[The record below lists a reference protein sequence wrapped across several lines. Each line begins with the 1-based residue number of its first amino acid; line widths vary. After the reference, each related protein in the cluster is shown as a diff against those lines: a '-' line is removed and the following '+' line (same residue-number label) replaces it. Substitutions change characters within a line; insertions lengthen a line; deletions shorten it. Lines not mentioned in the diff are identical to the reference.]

1 MPMSMRKATVLEMAT
16 AAYELDAAVKRGV
29 LHRVEGKLMIMGE
42 DLSEVLK
49 RFEGQEIV
57 LIAASLNDERKVDP
71 RVCRT
76 CGREYFGLECPHCRD
91 ARLRLRGR

>member
-1 MPMSMRKATVLEMAT
+1 MSMRKASVLDMAT

-29 LHRVEGKLMIMGE
+29 LQRVEGRLTIMGE
-42 DLSEVLK
+42 DLENVLQ

-57 LIAASLNDERKVDP
+57 LIAASLNDERPVDP

-76 CGREYFGLECPHCRD
+76 CGLEYFGLECPHCRD
-91 ARLRLRGR
+91 ARMRLRGR

>member
-1 MPMSMRKATVLEMAT
+1 MSMRKASVLEMAT

-29 LHRVEGKLMIMGE
+29 LHRVEGKLTIMGE

-57 LIAASLNDERKVDP
+57 IIVASLNDERPIDP

-91 ARLRLRGR
+91 ARVRLRGR

>member
-1 MPMSMRKATVLEMAT
+1 MSMRKASVLELST

-29 LHRVEGKLMIMGE
+29 LLRVDGRLTIMGE
-42 DLSEVLK
+42 DLDNILK

-57 LIAASLNDERKVDP
+57 LIAASLNDERPIDP

-76 CGREYFGLECPHCRD
+76 CGREYFGIECAHCRD
-91 ARLRLRGR
+91 ARVRLRGR

>member
-1 MPMSMRKATVLEMAT
+1 MSLRKASVLELAT
-16 AAYELDAAVKRGV
+16 AAYELDAAVKRGI
-29 LHRVEGKLMIMGE
+29 LHRVEGRLLIMGE
-42 DLSEVLK
+42 DVESVLQ

-57 LIAASLNDERKVDP
+57 LIAASLTDDRPVDP

-91 ARLRLRGR
+91 ARIRLRGR

>member
-1 MPMSMRKATVLEMAT
+1 MSMRKASVLDMAT

-29 LHRVEGKLMIMGE
+29 LQRVEGRLTIMGE
-42 DLSEVLK
+42 DLENVLQ

-57 LIAASLNDERKVDP
+57 LIAASLNDERPVDP

-76 CGREYFGLECPHCRD
+76 CGREYFELECPHCRD
-91 ARLRLRGR
+91 ARMRLRGR

>member
-1 MPMSMRKATVLEMAT
+1 MSMRKASVLEMAT
-16 AAYELDAAVKRGV
+16 AAYEMDAAVKRGV
-29 LHRVEGKLMIMGE
+29 LHRVDGQLAIMGE
-42 DLSEVLK
+42 DVDSILK

-57 LIAASLNDERKVDP
+57 LIAASLNDERPIDP

-91 ARLRLRGR
+91 ARMRLRGR

>member
-1 MPMSMRKATVLEMAT
+1 MRKASVLDMAT

-29 LHRVEGKLMIMGE
+29 LQRVEGQRIMGE
-42 DLSEVLK
+42 DLDNVFK

-57 LIAASLNDERKVDP
+57 IIAASLNDERPIDP

-91 ARLRLRGR
+91 ARMRLRGR

>member
-1 MPMSMRKATVLEMAT
+1 MSLRKASVLDMAT

-29 LHRVEGKLMIMGE
+29 LHRVDGRWMIMGE
-42 DLSEVLK
+42 DLDSVLL

-57 LIAASLNDERKVDP
+57 LIAASLTDDRPLDP
-71 RVCRT
+71 RTCRT

-91 ARLRLRGR
+91 ARIRLRGR

>member
-1 MPMSMRKATVLEMAT
+1 MSMRKATVLEMAT